1 MTAWLA
7 LLLVLC
13 FTSLALTMTVRAWQ
27 VRRSAPGNL
36 SLGLSAGA
44 CLAIVVSAAD
54 VPLTL
59 PGWICDTKLEVGG
72 RELGAAIEEALEQ
85 WHWWVNPCGR
95 LVVEPGPADL
105 ARPIEFAKL
114 AALAADSG
122 IAVDVVLPG
131 RSVQGGAELMLALVS
146 EASGGESPR
155 LLPINTPIPPSMS
168 ARVRPAL
175 RGRANE
181 LLHCAIDRLG
191 PAKKTETLDSL
202 LESGARTYQAQ
213 GGGGSDGFHRGFH
226 HLECE
231 VPGSGPAS
239 TVVAHVRVVPDNVV
253 VASSRALRPEELLS
267 AMEHAPR
274 RAASFGLRSIVAR
287 PEQGSFAGVSMLV
300 LDRPELAAS
309 CDQARA
315 LLKQGATVVVAHPGR
330 AFADACKELLPAE
343 PLLRGSE
350 WAVFD
355 RRPRVSF
362 LFDANFTE
370 GLVYPPTLVFGEPF
384 DPADKGG
391 GKTRYGIKEQEQE
404 QSAKD
409 VCVMMKDAGLLAGE
423 PDCEHMGVWSERDTK
438 FVLRHE
444 FPAAAAAD
452 VDDWTRLS
460 RSAPAHAL
468 GRLPARA
475 ASDEPVTFWEEER
488 VVVFTHDLRQPQQP
502 TNSVVQF
509 MEDTGARVHIARIYD
524 PFGRSLS
531 NVYASATA
539 DTGALGESKL
549 VVAAGLRLT
558 QGSEEHP
565 DDRLERR
572 MPSLDALTL
581 NRGLETRAKLHTV
594 PFGRFSPRRDAL
606 AEDQETAAP
615 LQFGWWVKPD
625 PAARSVEPPPVRLAY
640 TTTGSGLAERPLAFA
655 SVVGRGHLLFLAYSP
670 FEGFSDALNWR
681 GRPRTE
687 KDVLGG
693 MQLLEQIHA
702 ATEAQLADLGG
713 PVVAV
718 SSRVDGGLWITV
730 TRDVQGSGPL
740 QSLSF
745 KDLSSNQSIPAPMID
760 FDFGRKLFTYAVPA
774 SALELMPR
782 CATLELVTTGDEEKG
797 DPIYACPSAVSQA
810 ARGRLD
816 AISAL
821 ELLARYTGGRVR
833 AEEATEGD
841 ERSTRPLGL
850 GVLAAML
857 LLAWGRRARRRLAG
871 LRAHRK
877 LRRIDQVAQR
887 RYDPPE
893 AVVAAAGDWN
903 GRTSTWPRTG
913 SFAGYRPIEPGDRPS
928 AVVLQDLALRAQG
941 GPEMLPRVIQRI
953 EEASPAAVMLV
964 NLGESMRIPGRNDGS
979 KAIFAGRVALHLAAE
994 VWKIHGEAAIHA
1006 LAVQGEAEILAPV
1019 RLSPGPQEL
1028 DELLRARLRQRPGAG
1043 ATPWPAEVPECGALV
1058 YVSDFQLEDEHALL
1072 EWVTRLEGEGIRVGA
1087 VMVYSPLEF
1096 TMIEGGRLAGSGV
1109 WADRT
1114 DWDPDDVFDAFSRR
1128 RDVIERIFDAATT
1141 GGLVVAGVEFSQD
1154 DLEVAFES
1162 GRLLQILR

>member
-13 FTSLALTMTVRAWQ
+13 FTSLALAMTVRAWQ

-44 CLAIVVSAAD
+44 CLAIVVSAVD
-54 VPLTL
+54 VPLAL
-59 PGWICDTKLEVGG
+59 PGWMCDTKLEVGG
-72 RELGAAIEEALEQ
+72 RGLGSAIEEALER

-95 LVVEPGPADL
+95 LLVEPGSADL
-105 ARPIEFAKL
+105 ARPIEFARL
-114 AALAADSG
+114 AALAASSG

-131 RSVQGGAELMLALVS
+131 RSVQAGEELVLALL
-146 EASGGESPR
+146 GEETPR

-175 RGRANE
+175 RGSANE
-181 LLHCAIDRLG
+181 ILHCAIDRLG
-191 PAKKTETLDSL
+191 VAKSTETLDSL

-213 GGGGSDGFHRGFH
+213 GAGRSDAFHRGFH

-231 VPGSGPAS
+231 VPGSSPAS
-239 TVVAHVRVVPDNVV
+239 TVSAHVRVVPDNVV

-267 AMEHAPR
+267 AMEDTR
-274 RAASFGLRSIVAR
+274 RRGASFGLRSIVAR

-300 LDRPELAAS
+300 LDRPELTAS

-330 AFADACKELLPAE
+330 AFADACKELLPAQ

-362 LFDANFTE
+362 LFDVNFTE
-370 GLVYPPTLVFGEPF
+370 GLMYPPSLVFGPGSERADGPG
-384 DPADKGG
+384 DKGS
-391 GKTRYGIKEQEQE
+391 YGITEQEQW
-404 QSAKD
+404 AKD
-409 VCVMMKDAGLLAGE
+409 ACVRMKDSGRLAGE
-423 PDCEHMGVWSERDTK
+423 PDCDHMGAWSERDTK

-444 FPAAAAAD
+444 FPASAAEET
-452 VDDWTRLS
+452 VDDQTRLD
-460 RSAPAHAL
+460 RSAPGHSL
-468 GRLPARA
+468 GRLPAPA
-475 ASDEPVTFWEEER
+475 ASDEPVTIWEEEA
-488 VVVFTHDLRQPQQP
+488 VVVFTHDLRQLQQP
-502 TNSVVQF
+502 TERVVQF
-509 MEDTGARVHIARIYD
+509 MERTGARVHVARIYD

-531 NVYASATA
+531 NAYPSAPA
-539 DTGALGESKL
+539 DTGEVGESKL

-558 QGSEEHP
+558 QGSEEQP
-565 DDRLERR
+565 YDRLERR
-572 MPSLDALTL
+572 MPSLDSLTL
-581 NRGLETRAKLHTV
+581 DRGLETRAKLHTV
-594 PFGRFSPRRDAL
+594 PFGRFSPRRDVP

-615 LQFGWWVKPD
+615 LQFGWWVEPD
-625 PAARSVEPPPVRLAY
+625 SVARSVEPPPVRLAD

-670 FEGFSDALNWR
+670 FEGFSDALNWK

-745 KDLSSNQSIPAPMID
+745 KDLAGSQTIPAPMID

-782 CATLELVTTGDEEKG
+782 CAKLELVTTGDEEKG
-797 DPIYACPSAVSQA
+797 DPIYACPSAISQA

-833 AEEATEGD
+833 AEEATASN
-841 ERSTRPLGL
+841 ERSTRPFGL

-903 GRTSTWPRTG
+903 GQTSTWPRTG

-928 AVVLQDLALRAQG
+928 AVVLQDLALRAHG

-964 NLGESMRIPGRNDGS
+964 NLGESMRIPGRYDGS

-1006 LAVQGEAEILAPV
+1006 LAVQGETEILAPV

-1043 ATPWPAEVPECGALV
+1043 ATPWPVELPECGALV

-1114 DWDPDDVFDAFSRR
+1114 DWDPDDVFEAFSRR